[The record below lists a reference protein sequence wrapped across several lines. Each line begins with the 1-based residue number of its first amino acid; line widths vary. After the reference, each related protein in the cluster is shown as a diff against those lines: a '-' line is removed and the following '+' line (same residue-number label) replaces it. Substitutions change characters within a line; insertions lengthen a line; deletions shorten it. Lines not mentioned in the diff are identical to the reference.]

1 MTAEAP
7 GILAAATLAALMLG
21 IINTAA
27 SAQDASARVNCYNET
42 LGTVQTTLA
51 SACDGRSVTDS
62 EAAAIRAARRDYIQ
76 RVLAKAPNRKIEG
89 RRLAGLGS
97 GFFVAADGS
106 VVTSNHVVEDC
117 AAVSV
122 TPTFGEMTIA
132 TSIVADKAADIAL
145 LRTGVGSPGVAEIVP
160 SDGLSVMG
168 PAFIAGYPEQ
178 GLVTIIP
185 ILTAVEVLRQETKTL
200 VGPAL
205 VVRGDVRRGNS
216 GGPMLDSGG
225 NVIGVVAAKVDTVTV
240 YKTTGENLRE
250 IGLVLPGKV
259 LENFLDAQGV
269 SYRRV
274 NRKAPQPADVILED
288 ARPFMA
294 QIGCWN

>member
-1 MTAEAP
+1 MTENASRVF
-7 GILAAATLAALMLG
+7 AAAALAILLTG
-21 IINTAA
+21 VINSAS
-27 SAQDASARVNCYNET
+27 SAQDTPARVNCYNET
-42 LGTVQTTLA
+42 LGTVRTT
-51 SACDGRSVTDS
+51 SAAGCDGRSVTDS
-62 EAAAIRAARRDYIQ
+62 EAAAIRAERRDYIQ
-76 RVLAKAPNRKIEG
+76 RVLAKAPNSKMAG
-89 RRLAGLGS
+89 RRLTGLGS

-122 TPTFGEMTIA
+122 TPTFGEMVIA
-132 TSIVADKAADIAL
+132 TSIAADKAVDIAL
-145 LRTGVGSPGVAEIVP
+145 LRTGISSPGVAPIVP

-168 PAFIAGYPEQ
+168 PAFIAGYPDQ

-185 ILTAVEVLRQETKTL
+185 VLTAVEVLRQETKTF

-216 GGPMLDSGG
+216 GGPLLDSGG
-225 NVIGVVAAKVDTVTV
+225 SVIGVVAAKVDSVTV

-250 IGLVLPGKV
+250 IGLALPGKV
-259 LENFLDAQGV
+259 LEDFLDTQGV
-269 SYRRV
+269 HYRTV

-288 ARPFMA
+288 ARPFMT
-294 QIGCWN
+294 QVGCWK